1 MQLQTSTYNA
11 VVLYEE
17 EVKINK
23 IGNELVIV

>member
-1 MQLQTSTYNA
+1 MQLQTSTYMR